1 MDAIEI
7 TGGKPLRG
15 EVTVS
20 GSKNATL
27 PQIAAAL
34 LSPGRSLFRGVP
46 DLADIR
52 TLGRLL
58 THMGARIER
67 DGSNLSVDASGVA
80 LPEAPYELVK
90 TMRASVLVLGP
101 LLARLGRARV
111 SLPGGCAIGAR
122 PIDQHLKGLQA
133 LGADIRL
140 QGGYVEAKAKRLRG
154 GSFTFDM
161 VTVTGTEN
169 LMMAATLA
177 HGRTLLENAAREPEV
192 EELARVLNK
201 MGARVSGASTD
212 IISIDGV
219 DELKQVEHSILPDRI
234 EAGTLLVAAAIT
246 GGDVLVRNAVPEH
259 LDAVIQKLRAAGCQI
274 IVEEGG
280 LRCKGPKDIHSVDV
294 KTSAHPGFPTDMQAQ
309 LMVLMTVANGTA
321 MISENIFENRFMH
334 VSELQRMGA
343 DISVQGSTAVV
354 KGVKSLSGAPVMAT
368 DLRASASLILAGLR
382 AHGRTDV
389 YRVYHL
395 DRGYERLD
403 RKLRILGANVRRAKA

>member
-1 MDAIEI
+1 
-7 TGGKPLRG
+7 
-15 EVTVS
+15 
-20 GSKNATL
+20 
-27 PQIAAAL
+27 
-34 LSPGRSLFRGVP
+34 
-46 DLADIR
+46 
-52 TLGRLL
+52 
-58 THMGARIER
+58 
-67 DGSNLSVDASGVA
+67 
-80 LPEAPYELVK
+80 
-90 TMRASVLVLGP
+90 MRASVLVLGP
-101 LLARLGRARV
+101 LLARHGQARV

-122 PIDQHLKGLQA
+122 PIDQHLKGLEA

-201 MGARVSGASTD
+201 MGARVSGAGTD

-219 DELKQVEHSILPDRI
+219 DELKPVEHSILPDRI

-274 IVEEGG
+274 ILEEGG